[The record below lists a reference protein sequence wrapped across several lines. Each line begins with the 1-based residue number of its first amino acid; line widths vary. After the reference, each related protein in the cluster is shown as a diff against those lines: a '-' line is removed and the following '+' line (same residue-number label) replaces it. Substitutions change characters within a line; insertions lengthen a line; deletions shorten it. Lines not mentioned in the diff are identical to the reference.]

1 MKITP
6 YLSFNGDCA
15 TAFKFYE
22 KTLGGK
28 IDFLMTYGESPMAA
42 RFPNDAKK
50 IMHASLVIG
59 DQTIGG
65 ADSPADHYKKPQGTR
80 ITINVDSPDEAD
92 RIFKALSENGTVIM
106 ECQETF
112 WAPRFGMVD
121 DRFGTPW
128 MINCQKKN

>member
-28 IDFLMTYGESPMAA
+28 IGFMMTYAESPMAEQ
-42 RFPNDAKK
+42 FPSESKK
-50 IMHASLVIG
+50 IMHAALTIG
-59 DQTIGG
+59 DQVISG
-65 ADSPADHYKKPQGTR
+65 ADSCGGEYEKPQGLR
-80 ITINVDSPDEAD
+80 ITINVDTPAEAD
-92 RIFKALSENGTVIM
+92 RIFKALAEDGTVQM

-112 WAPRFGMVD
+112 WAQRFGMVD
-121 DRFGTPW
+121 DHFGTPW
-128 MINCQKKN
+128 MINCEKKR